1 MPLAHP
7 RHGWY
12 PAPMEPLADARIR
25 TALAGLEGWTR
36 DGTTIR
42 RELRCADF
50 RSAIDL
56 IVRIADLA
64 EAVDHHPELVNVHAR
79 LTITLTTH
87 EVGGVTGRDLELAHA
102 IDGLIAR

>member
-1 MPLAHP
+1 
-7 RHGWY
+7 
-12 PAPMEPLADARIR
+12 MEPLDGDRIR
-25 TALAGLEGWTR
+25 TALAGLDGWTH
-36 DGTTIR
+36 DGSAIR
-42 RELRCADF
+42 RELLCPDF

-64 EAVDHHPELVNVHAR
+64 EAADHHPELVNVHAR

-87 EVGGVTGRDLELAHA
+87 EAGGVTGRDLELAHA